1 MSERTKTQ
9 KKGEELISVVIP
21 VYNVAEYLPQCL
33 ESVCGQTYRELEI
46 LLVDDGSADRSGEI
60 CDEWA
65 LKDDRIKVIHKKNG
79 GVSSARNEG
88 LKAASGPLIGFVDSD
103 DWLEP
108 GMYGKLAEAL
118 GKTPGADMAV
128 CGFMD
133 YPYGID
139 VPVPKGLKPHPPCG
153 TADTVIALFERG
165 GYFTSLWNKLFRR
178 SAVFPEGRM
187 TPFAADLSF
196 GEDEVWL
203 ARVLRNCRKTVFVP
217 EALYHWRP
225 RAGSVTRYTGITEK
239 QLSLLKAKG
248 RALKL
253 LPRRKDVLELAEGR
267 IFNDCYFLIS
277 EAYCAKDRAALRKAR
292 RALAPMRKAWLK
304 SGDVPKLRKAKV
316 FLMEMEMR
324 LGMPEKV
331 IRFTDG
337 INKNTGK
344 MLKQSVGNKRGR
356 LLPDRKKKGYGN
368 NRIQI

>member
-1 MSERTKTQ
+1 MN
-9 KKGEELISVVIP
+9 ELISVIIP
-21 VYNVAEYLPQCL
+21 VYNVEEYLLQCL
-33 ESVCGQTYRELEI
+33 ETVCGQTYRSLEI
-46 LLVDDGSADRSGEI
+46 ILVDDGSTDRSGEI
-60 CDEWA
+60 CDAWA
-65 LKDDRIKVIHKKNG
+65 LKDERIKVIHKENG

-108 GMYGKLAEAL
+108 VMYEKLAAAL
-118 GKTPGADMAV
+118 GKTPGADIAV
-128 CGFMD
+128 CGFVD

-139 VPVPKGLKPHPPCG
+139 VPVLKGLKPHPPCG
-153 TADTVIALFERG
+153 TADTVTALFERG

-178 SAVFPEGRM
+178 SAVFPGGRM
-187 TPFAADLSF
+187 VPFETDLSF

-203 ARVLRNCRKTVFVP
+203 VRVLRGCRQTVFVP

-239 QLSLLKAKG
+239 QLSILKAKR

-277 EAYCAKDRAALRKAR
+277 EAYCTGDRAAWRKAR
-292 RALAPMRKAWLK
+292 RALVPMRKAWLK

-316 FLMEMEMR
+316 ILMDMEMR

-337 INKNTGK
+337 INKHTGK
-344 MLKQSVGNKRGR
+344 ALKRSGTGVNKALCCHIGKR
-356 LLPDRKKKGYGN
+356 DQDN
-368 NRIQI
+368 ERI

>member
-1 MSERTKTQ
+1 MD
-9 KKGEELISVVIP
+9 ELISVVIP

-33 ESVCGQTYRELEI
+33 ETVCGQTYKELEI
-46 LLVDDGSADRSGEI
+46 LLVDDGSTDRSGEI

-88 LKAASGPLIGFVDSD
+88 LEAASGPLIGFVDSN

-108 GMYGKLAEAL
+108 VMYEKLAAAL
-118 GKTPGADMAV
+118 RETPGADIAV
-128 CGFMD
+128 CGFVD

-153 TADTVIALFERG
+153 IVDTVIALFERG

-178 SAVFPEGRM
+178 SAVFPEGRRI
-187 TPFAADLSF
+187 PFEADLSF

-203 ARVLRNCRKTVFVP
+203 ARVLGGCRRTVFVP

-239 QLSLLKAKG
+239 QLSILKAKK

-267 IFNDCYFLIS
+267 IFNDCYFLVL
-277 EAYCAKDRAALRKAR
+277 EAYCAKERDVFRRVKKNLR
-292 RALAPMRKAWLK
+292 PMKRAWLK

-316 FLMEMEMR
+316 ILMDMEMR

-344 MLKQSVGNKRGR
+344 VLKQSVRGKRS
-356 LLPDRKKKGYGN
+356 
-368 NRIQI
+368 